1 MRIAQITPF
10 FLPNSGGVEEYVYQ
24 ISKNLTERGIEVDVL
39 TTDILR
45 GRQKR
50 LKKSEIIDGIR
61 IFRFSSIFSLGN
73 FGYFWPSFISFL
85 IRERYD
91 LVHVHVYRHPH
102 TFIAAFICKLKGIP
116 CIITTHS
123 PFHPSKNLIRKFLT
137 SFFDSFFKWY
147 LILFDR
153 IIVVND
159 NEEEKIGHFIKNK
172 TCKIPIGIPSYFIS
186 AEKEINKK
194 SKKPAILYVGR
205 IHESKGLD
213 FLLKTIVAVDENL
226 ELLVVGPIE
235 DKNYY
240 LKLKNFIK
248 RNKIKVRFLG
258 KIRREKLV
266 GIYDKAEI
274 VFIPSPYEA
283 FGIVILEAFSRGKPV
298 IAVDSDGPRFLIK
311 HGENGF
317 LVKYGDIENAV
328 KYIRLLL
335 NDKKL
340 YKKISQNNIK
350 KAKQFTWNKIVE
362 KIIKEVYEDVLNSHI
377 R

>member
-1 MRIAQITPF
+1 MRVAQISPF

-24 ISKNLTERGIEVDVL
+24 ISKSLIKRGIEVDVV

-45 GRQKR
+45 GSKKKLKR
-50 LKKSEIIDGIR
+50 FEIIEGIR
-61 IFRFSSIFSLGN
+61 VFRFSPIFSFGN

-85 IRERYD
+85 IKEKYD

-102 TFIAAFICKLKGIP
+102 TFIAASICKLKGIP

-137 SFFDSFFKWY
+137 SFFDSFFKWH

-153 IIVVND
+153 IIIVND
-159 NEEEKIGHFIKNK
+159 NEEERIGQFIKSK
-172 TCKIPIGIPSYFIS
+172 ICKIPIGIPSYFIS
-186 AEKEINKK
+186 TKKEINEK
-194 SKKPAILYVGR
+194 SKKQTILYVGR

-213 FLLKTIVAVDENL
+213 FLLKTIVAVNENL
-226 ELLVVGPIE
+226 ELLIVGPIE

-248 RNKIKVRFLG
+248 RNKIKARFLG
-258 KIRREKLV
+258 KISREKLV

-283 FGIVILEAFSRGKPV
+283 FGIVILEAFTRSKPV
-298 IAVDSDGPRFLIK
+298 IAVDSDGPRFLIT

-317 LVKYGDIENAV
+317 LVKYGDVKNAAN
-328 KYIRLLL
+328 YIRLLL
-335 NDKKL
+335 NDRKL
-340 YKKISQNNIK
+340 YKKISQTNIK
-350 KAKQFTWNKIVE
+350 KAKQFTWNKIVK
-362 KIIKEVYEDVLNSHI
+362 KIIKIYEEVVK
-377 R
+377 